1 MKTLFF
7 RCCFIC
13 FIALFVLV
21 AAPRA
26 AAQVKPLLDNDQVD
40 IHEVLIK
47 VGEKTPKHSHS
58 ANEAIYVLS
67 GGKGKVTLPDGTT
80 RIIEY
85 KTGELMWRTKP
96 ETHIVENTGE
106 TDIRLLRIQLKKP
119 KAKVSTPP
127 RRHSCYL
134 GIASPTNR
142 WARAA
147 RPASRRRGV
156 AA

>member
-7 RCCFIC
+7 RRCFIC

-96 ETHIVENTGE
+96 ETHIVENIGD

-119 KAKVSTPP
+119 KANVK
-127 RRHSCYL
+127 HS
-134 GIASPTNR
+134 AKKT
-142 WARAA
+142 
-147 RPASRRRGV
+147 
-156 AA
+156 